1 VARTELSNAVP
12 FDRSIGEIKAKINWG
27 ASPRKTLYKRLQIRP
42 DPWRIALPA
51 KINAA
56 QASHPGR
63 MLVDVL
69 FALSLPD
76 AVRRLR
82 ETAFA
87 EERSFLGAPF
97 KSSIRGPEPTLDDL
111 Q

>member
-1 VARTELSNAVP
+1 
-12 FDRSIGEIKAKINWG
+12 
-27 ASPRKTLYKRLQIRP
+27 
-42 DPWRIALPA
+42 
-51 KINAA
+51 
-56 QASHPGR
+56 

-69 FALSLPD
+69 FALSLPN
-76 AVRRLR
+76 AVRRRR

-97 KSSIRGPEPTLDDL
+97 KSSIRGPEPTFDDL

>member
-1 VARTELSNAVP
+1 VKQKR
-12 FDRSIGEIKAKINWG
+12 RSIEQQED
-27 ASPRKTLYKRLQIRP
+27 RLQISGICEIRGGFLLL
-42 DPWRIALPA
+42 R

-63 MLVDVL
+63 MLVDVS
-69 FALSLPD
+69 FTPSLPN
-76 AVRRLR
+76 AARRLF

-97 KSSIRGPEPTLDDL
+97 KSSVRGPESTLDDS

>member
-1 VARTELSNAVP
+1 VKQKR
-12 FDRSIGEIKAKINWG
+12 RSIEQHEERLQISVIGEIRG
-27 ASPRKTLYKRLQIRP
+27 ELLF
-42 DPWRIALPA
+42 PA

-63 MLVDVL
+63 MLVDVSY
-69 FALSLPD
+69 ALSLPN
-76 AVRRLR
+76 AARRLV

-87 EERSFLGAPF
+87 EECSFLGAPF

>member
-1 VARTELSNAVP
+1 MAKNELPNAAP
-12 FDRSIGEIKAKINWG
+12 FSRSIGEIKAKINWEAYARNTPSHVLRSVLIRVIRG
-27 ASPRKTLYKRLQIRP
+27 RDFPR
-42 DPWRIALPA
+42 

-63 MLVDVL
+63 MLVDVS
-69 FALSLPD
+69 FALSLPN

-87 EERSFLGAPF
+87 RNARFSA
-97 KSSIRGPEPTLDDL
+97 RAL
-111 Q
+111 QVFDSRT

>member
-1 VARTELSNAVP
+1 VKQKR
-12 FDRSIGEIKAKINWG
+12 RSIEQHKE
-27 ASPRKTLYKRLQIRP
+27 RLQISVIREI
-42 DPWRIALPA
+42 RGELLFHA

-63 MLVDVL
+63 MLVDVS
-69 FALSLPD
+69 FTPSLPN
-76 AVRRLR
+76 AARRLF

-97 KSSIRGPEPTLDDL
+97 KSSVRGPEPTLDDS